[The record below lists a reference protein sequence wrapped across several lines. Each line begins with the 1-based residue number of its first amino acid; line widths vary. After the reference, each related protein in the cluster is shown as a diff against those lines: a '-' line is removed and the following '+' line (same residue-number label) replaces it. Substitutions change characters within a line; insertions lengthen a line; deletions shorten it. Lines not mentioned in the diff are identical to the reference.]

1 MHHAETITVRTQGR
15 GSQPITDAVRSVVS
29 ESGVEVGL
37 CSVFIHHTSA
47 SLVITENADPDV
59 RSDLDGYLSRLVPD
73 GDPHYRHTAEGPDD
87 MSAHIRSALTLTSV
101 TIPVRNGK
109 PDLGTWQGVF
119 VLEHRTSP
127 HQRRITISVVG

>member
-1 MHHAETITVRTQGR
+1 MHHAETITVHTKGR
-15 GSQPITDAVRSVVS
+15 GSEPITDAVRGVVS

-59 RSDLDGYLSRLVPD
+59 RRDLDGYLSRLVPD

-87 MSAHIRSALTLTSV
+87 MSAHVRSALTLTSV
-101 TIPVRNGK
+101 TIPVRKGQ
-109 PDLGTWQGVF
+109 PDLGMWQGVF

-127 HQRRITISVVG
+127 HRRRVTISVVG

>member
-15 GSQPITDAVRSVVS
+15 GSEPITDAVRSVVS

-59 RSDLDGYLSRLVPD
+59 RGDLDGYLSRLVPD

-87 MSAHIRSALTLTSV
+87 MSAHVRSALTLTSV
-101 TIPVRNGK
+101 TIPVRNGR

>member
-1 MHHAETITVRTQGR
+1 MHLAETITVRTQGR

>member
-1 MHHAETITVRTQGR
+1 MHHAETNTVRTQGR